1 MPPRRPVSPLALET
15 CPPRDSDLDDYE
27 LACSDD
33 DLDESHRSARR
44 RRIEKLG
51 EAYLKGNSLFI
62 LSASL
67 RGPLEG
73 GWVNPWK
80 KDRRKAAENKRD
92 NGPTVRPF
100 IPETNSHK
108 RRHIQSPTVIP
119 SSTSSATPQTLSRTE
134 RSHAYAKLKPADREL
149 GLASAARDS
158 QSPRF
163 TRYKPPDSRWLKKDK
178 ISTRF
183 QNIDPPTSP
192 TTSISSRQPRK
203 GGTAG
208 SQLNGRPG
216 LADYQS
222 ASSSKSHQRKQ
233 SKQLEPEKNDPSS
246 HRERHTPGSTLQKD
260 NSQSLNGSVHVV
272 PSLSQLP
279 KFEYRLK
286 QHGKPTEK
294 IERQHSPKPIGEDGN
309 KANTVGTSD
318 VPAGRAEKH
327 PENSPSTRSAEPV
340 QVEPNVQQNA
350 VNSLT
355 LTNGSNIMKNP
366 MSTNLD
372 KGLVSNPTNDTTSEN
387 NLPFAQLAPVNPA
400 PSDNLTSLYSI
411 AVSKATSNRTEEH
424 NADQQF
430 STQAALMMAQ
440 KSFQNDILSPDNS
453 PVTSAKKRR
462 ASQDP
467 NHHSPN
473 AVNITP
479 FHAINT
485 RGREISCRT
494 NEPGTNRREMMS
506 TQYMVDAATPFT
518 FSTEKKAEFRTLSTG
533 KDISKGKKRKTTSF
547 AVSSPSEIPSE
558 HWTPDEDHTE
568 NIAQQHSAEAH
579 NSPSGSEQN
588 ALPMTLTGTTPPT
601 AQGDQAME
609 SFDLSQAIAEAG
621 SWLQQSFEINKDI
634 THCKS
639 AQLPPPRPSE
649 TAQ

>member
-1 MPPRRPVSPLALET
+1 MPRHRPVSPLALET
-15 CPPRDSDLDDYE
+15 CPLRDSDLDDYE

-33 DLDESHRSARR
+33 DLDESQRSARR
-44 RRIEKLG
+44 RRVEKLG
-51 EAYLKGNSLFI
+51 EAYLKGTSLFI

-67 RGPLEG
+67 RGPLDG

-80 KDRRKAAENKRD
+80 KDRRKTAENKRD
-92 NGPTVRPF
+92 NGPTEQPV

-108 RRHIQSPTVIP
+108 RRHHQSPTVIP
-119 SSTSSATPQTLSRTE
+119 CSASSATRQTWSRPE
-134 RSHAYAKLKPADREL
+134 RSPTHAKLKPTDREP

-163 TRYKPPDSRWLKKDK
+163 TRYKPTDSKWLKKGK
-178 ISTRF
+178 VSTRF
-183 QNIDPPTSP
+183 QNIEPPTSP
-192 TTSISSRQPRK
+192 TTSISSRQLKK
-203 GGTAG
+203 GGAAG
-208 SQLNGRPG
+208 SQSNGRPG
-216 LADYQS
+216 SADYES
-222 ASSSKSHQRKQ
+222 ARTSKGHQRKH
-233 SKQLEPEKNDPSS
+233 SKQLESENSVSSS
-246 HRERHTPGSTLQKD
+246 HRGRHTLGSTLQKD
-260 NSQSLNGSVHVV
+260 SSQSVNGSVHVV
-272 PSLSQLP
+272 SSSSQLP

-294 IERQHSPKPIGEDGN
+294 IERQHSPKPREEDGSE
-309 KANTVGTSD
+309 AGTVGTSD
-318 VPAGRAEKH
+318 VPADKPEK
-327 PENSPSTRSAEPV
+327 PPDKSPLTCGAEPI
-340 QVEPNVQQNA
+340 QVDPNVQQNTM
-350 VNSLT
+350 NSTT
-355 LTNGSNIMKNP
+355 LTNASNIAENP

-372 KGLVSNPTNDTTSEN
+372 KGLVNNPTNETTSAN
-387 NLPFAQLAPVNPA
+387 NLPSAQHAAVNPA

-440 KSFQNDILSPDNS
+440 KSFQNDILSPDCS

-485 RGREISCRT
+485 RERGIPSGL
-494 NEPGTNRREMMS
+494 NELGTDRREMLS
-506 TQYMVDAATPFT
+506 TQYMVDAVTPFT
-518 FSTEKKAEFRTLSTG
+518 FSTEKKAEFRTLSSG
-533 KDISKGKKRKTTSF
+533 KDISKDKKRKTTSF
-547 AVSSPSEIPSE
+547 ALSSPSEIPSE
-558 HWTPDEDHTE
+558 DWTPEEEHTE
-568 NIAQQHSAEAH
+568 GIVQPNSAEAR

-601 AQGDQAME
+601 AQEGQAVE

-639 AQLPPPRPSE
+639 AQLPRPYPSE